1 MGDQWGLDKEATIFR
16 GLHPAQGTR
25 QEWEGREGGGIGT
38 AGDSK
43 PFQAAE
49 KGQNEQGWDG
59 WGQRK
64 TVSYSG
70 RTLESWS
77 VCQIFRVG

>member
-38 AGDSK
+38 AGG
-43 PFQAAE
+43 FQ
-49 KGQNEQGWDG
+49 
-59 WGQRK
+59 
-64 TVSYSG
+64 
-70 RTLESWS
+70 TLPGSRERSE
-77 VCQIFRVG
+77 